1 MTGVVNN
8 TVKPKRHKFMIG
20 EEEQL
25 PYGTFT
31 VPDLKTLPF
40 DVTNPDYF
48 DPSLYPPK
56 YQTAIQFNLRKKF
69 LDKRFTHMMGQREKP
84 TGGVVES
91 TTALTYRK
99 KRGKNEFYSYKT
111 WIQGCQYLSE
121 YKQVTIGT
129 CLSTR
134 DVIIVDIDRDYPGQ
148 DSILTTCENYN
159 LPYPTFIVV
168 HTNTNHYQLQWLLD
182 EPFVCIFW
190 GLIPGYDNSERDLYN
205 TVIDTIAPIFGGDLN
220 FTGCWCKNPFAE
232 RDIVRMEVGGTYNKD
247 SLIQAIMA
255 HKAPITPALE
265 EVHEIRAKEV
275 ERLATTTIVGEVDDS
290 RNCYAFDKTRKH
302 LFNLKRQGKEISLEL
317 TIELLEEYEWE
328 FIYSP
333 LNKKGKCSIE
343 SPSEIMNT
351 ARGIYNY
358 VKSHPCKVKYD
369 KKSRH
374 RSEETRSIS
383 ALVNRLLCFKLRGS
397 YTIKQ
402 IAEKLGIGKST
413 VTYNLREIKGK
424 GLLLLQNLL
433 SYWGRYKNY
442 LHKSNRSDRDN
453 NIKNNLL
460 LIYNL
465 FSSLGL
471 LKLLNTENDTSYIII
486 NTGGTFS
493 DKQERGNLISND
505 LNRERLLS

>member
-1 MTGVVNN
+1 
-8 TVKPKRHKFMIG
+8 MIQGNG
-20 EEEQL
+20 ESNYKKHFKYEIGSKKEM
-25 PYGTFT
+25 PYGAFT

-48 DPSLYPPK
+48 DPSLYPSK
-56 YQTAIQFNLRKKF
+56 YQVAMQFNFRKKF
-69 LDKRFTHMMGQREKP
+69 LDKKFTHMMGQRDKP
-84 TGGVVES
+84 IGGVVES

-168 HTNTNHYQLQWLLD
+168 HTKTNHYQLQWLLD

-205 TVIDTIAPIFGGDLN
+205 TVIDTIALIFGGDLN
-220 FTGCWCKNPFAE
+220 FTGCWCKNPFANK
-232 RDIVRMEVGGTYNKD
+232 DIVRMEVGGTYNKD

-275 ERLATTTIVGEVDDS
+275 EKLATTAIVGEVDDS
-290 RNCYAFDKTRKH
+290 RNCYAFNKTRKR
-302 LFNLKRQGKEISLEL
+302 LFDLKSKGKEISLEL
-317 TIELLEEYEWE
+317 TIELLEKYEWE
-328 FIYSP
+328 FIYSS

-343 SPSEIMNT
+343 SPSEIRNT
-351 ARGIYNY
+351 AIGLYNY
-358 VKSHPCKVKYD
+358 VKNQPCKVRYD
-369 KKSRH
+369 RKSRYK
-374 RSEETRSIS
+374 SEETRSTS
-383 ALVNRLLCFKLRGS
+383 ALVNRLLCFKLRS
-397 YTIKQ
+397 SHTIKQ
-402 IAEKLGIGKST
+402 IAEELGIGRST
-413 VTYNLREIKGK
+413 VTYNLRVIKGK
-424 GLLLLQNLL
+424 GLLLLQTLL
-433 SYWGRYKNY
+433 AYWGKNKNY

-471 LKLLNTENDTSYIII
+471 LKLLDTENEVSYNIIY
-486 NTGGTFS
+486 TGGTFLNN
-493 DKQERGNLISND
+493 QLRGNLLSND
-505 LNRERLLS
+505 LNKERLLS